1 MEPSGKKSN
10 LKGPQGQKGN
20 PGEQGMQGIQG
31 PQGPVFGN
39 DDTADL
45 NIHSFKSDGGNIY
58 SNGSG
63 GLNVQG
69 LGT

>member
-10 LKGPQGQKGN
+10 LKDLQGQKGN
-20 PGEQGMQGIQG
+20 PGEQGIQVIQG

-39 DDTADL
+39 DDTADM
-45 NIHSFKSDGGNIY
+45 NVHSFKSDGGNIY

-63 GLNVQG
+63 CLTIPKN
-69 LGT
+69 